1 MTIVFLITFH
11 WWMKWRPARV
21 RTLKLTSNSIC
32 ICKAN
37 VITASTRVTNFSLN
51 SCNYSL
57 SRVTIVSTRATIVST
72 LATIVSFRVTTA
84 STSVTIVLTSYV
96 LSSQNLYVLHA
107 PSWTARWR
115 YKVLANHIT
124 IFLQDCSSFVSYA
137 RELKTLV
144 WSTQTFNQLLQL
156 SLLFNSKQQKLP
168 CIGNSLE
175 SKSFF
180 RL

>member
-37 VITASTRVTNFSLN
+37 VITASTRVTSFSLN

-72 LATIVSFRVTTA
+72 RATIVSFRVTTA

-96 LSSQNLYVLHA
+96 SSSQNLYVLHA

-115 YKVLANHIT
+115 YKVLGQSHHN
-124 IFLQDCSSFVSYA
+124 FFA
-137 RELKTLV
+137 RLFFFRVICEGTKNLGLINPNFQSTT
-144 WSTQTFNQLLQL
+144 STQLTFQQQTAKTAMYW
-156 SLLFNSKQQKLP
+156 KQF
-168 CIGNSLE
+168 GV
-175 SKSFF
+175 
-180 RL
+180 